1 MYFHTQNRNYK
12 TAFML
17 ISAIC
22 MLNAT
27 LYAREIVA
35 YNKHHIAL
43 SSDNDAYFEPTNY
56 DRYYT
61 AGHNLSYTSKEWQNS
76 PLAYTALFSRL
87 FKKDLV
93 SSFSIGIGQEVYTPS
108 ARFALNPPAN
118 DAPYGG
124 YLYLNT
130 MIQNRTDNFL
140 EQLELNIGMVG
151 KAALGKEAQDL
162 IHELINYYPLA
173 GWDHQIRNEFVLNA
187 YYKAMYR
194 FDIIS
199 NIFDILPYGV
209 IALGNANTHLE
220 LGAKMRV
227 GYGLHGDF
235 GIQKATSNHIGSM
248 SLNDDFRFYVTFGI
262 AERFVGRN
270 MFIQGNS
277 FGGFQTQLDMARCVY
292 EAEIGA
298 LIAWKGISLAYM
310 YSYKQK
316 EFREQLLDSNYATL
330 RLEISF

>member
-17 ISAIC
+17 IIALC

-27 LYAREIVA
+27 LYAREIAA

-87 FKKDLV
+87 FKKDLA

-162 IHELINYYPLA
+162 IHELINYYHLA

-199 NIFDILPYGV
+199 NIVDILPYGV
-209 IALGNANTHLE
+209 IAIGNANTHLE

-248 SLNDDFRFYVTFGI
+248 SLNDDFRFF
-262 AERFVGRN
+262 
-270 MFIQGNS
+270 
-277 FGGFQTQLDMARCVY
+277 L
-292 EAEIGA
+292 
-298 LIAWKGISLAYM
+298 
-310 YSYKQK
+310 
-316 EFREQLLDSNYATL
+316 
-330 RLEISF
+330 

>member
-1 MYFHTQNRNYK
+1 
-12 TAFML
+12 
-17 ISAIC
+17 
-22 MLNAT
+22 
-27 LYAREIVA
+27 
-35 YNKHHIAL
+35 
-43 SSDNDAYFEPTNY
+43 
-56 DRYYT
+56 
-61 AGHNLSYTSKEWQNS
+61 
-76 PLAYTALFSRL
+76 
-87 FKKDLV
+87 
-93 SSFSIGIGQEVYTPS
+93 
-108 ARFALNPPAN
+108 
-118 DAPYGG
+118 
-124 YLYLNT
+124 
-130 MIQNRTDNFL
+130 
-140 EQLELNIGMVG
+140 
-151 KAALGKEAQDL
+151 
-162 IHELINYYPLA
+162 
-173 GWDHQIRNEFVLNA
+173 
-187 YYKAMYR
+187 MYR

-248 SLNDDFRFYVTFGI
+248 SLNDDFRFYVTLGI

>member
-1 MYFHTQNRNYK
+1 MCFQHQHGIYRILFILTG
-12 TAFML
+12 FV
-17 ISAIC
+17 C
-22 MLNAT
+22 MLNT
-27 LYAREIVA
+27 IGYASEISA

-43 SSDNDAYFEPTNY
+43 SSDNDVYFEPTNY

-76 PLAYTALFSRL
+76 PLQSLALFSRL
-87 FKKDLV
+87 FKKDLA
-93 SSFSIGIGQEVYTPS
+93 SSFSIGLGQEIYTPA
-108 ARFALNPPAN
+108 ARFAVHPPAD
-118 DAPYGG
+118 DAPYAG

-130 MIQNRTDNFL
+130 MIQNRTSNFL

-162 IHELINYYPLA
+162 IHTLVHYYPLA
-173 GWDHQIRNEFVLNA
+173 GWDHQIKNEFILNA

-194 FDIIS
+194 VDIVP

-220 LGAKMRV
+220 LGAKMRI

-235 GIQKATSNHIGSM
+235 GIQKATSNHIGTT
-248 SLNDDFRFYVTFGI
+248 SLNDNPRFYVMLGI
-262 AERFVGRN
+262 AERFIGRN
-270 MFIQGNS
+270 IFIQGNS
-277 FGGFQTQLDMARCVY
+277 FGGFQTELDMARLMY

-298 LIAWKGISLAYM
+298 LIAWKGISLAYV

-316 EFREQLLDSNYATL
+316 EFSTQLLDSNYATL